1 MSYVTVADLKS
12 VLGVGDLYPDADLQ
26 QVLDASQNV
35 VLSILS
41 RYASSV
47 DQVCCVETG
56 TIKMRTTEP
65 HLFYV
70 GQTVHLEGFA
80 PAQFNGDA
88 TVTEISQDTSAL
100 DPSRYWPSHFDARE
114 PYNVLVVSKAHGQT
128 PFTDV
133 RPEIPHAH
141 VYDKL
146 QLDAYED
153 VPEVLEACLAIAVD
167 MWQSRVAPGGTLEAA
182 DFTPGPYR
190 LGRSLL
196 SRVQALLAR
205 HMDVGSL
212 AS

>member
-1 MSYVTVADLKS
+1 VSYVSVADLKA
-12 VLGVGDLYPDADLQ
+12 VLGVGNLYPDADLQ
-26 QVLDASQNV
+26 QVLDASQNL

-41 RYASSV
+41 RYVSSV
-47 DQVCCVETG
+47 DQVCCVETN

-65 HLFYV
+65 HLFFV
-70 GQTVHLEGFA
+70 GQSVQLEGFS
-80 PAQFNGDA
+80 PGQFNGEA
-88 TVTEISQDTSAL
+88 TVASISQDTSAL
-100 DPSRYWPSHFDARE
+100 DPSRYWPSHFNARE
-114 PYNVLVVSKAHGQT
+114 PFNVLTVTKAHGQT

-141 VYDKL
+141 VYDKA

-153 VPEVLEACLAIAVD
+153 VPEVLEACLAVAVD
-167 MWQSRVAPGGTLEAA
+167 IWQSRVAPGGTLQAA

>member
-1 MSYVTVADLKS
+1 MSYVTVSELKS

-26 QVLDASQNV
+26 QVLDGAQAT

-41 RYASSV
+41 RYSSAV
-47 DQVCCVETG
+47 DQVCCVEEG
-56 TIKMRTTEP
+56 SIKMRTTTP
-65 HLFYV
+65 HQFYI
-70 GQTVHLEGFA
+70 GQTVQLEGFA
-80 PAQFNGDA
+80 PAQFNGEA
-88 TVTEISQDTSAL
+88 TVTAVNI
-100 DPSRYWPSHFDARE
+100 DPTVPIAAVPWPSHFDGRE
-114 PYNVLVVSKAHGQT
+114 PYNVLTVAKAHGQT
-128 PFTDV
+128 PFTEV

-167 MWQSRVAPGGTLEAA
+167 MWQSRVAPGGTLQAA

-205 HMDVGSL
+205 HLDVGTM

>member
-41 RYASSV
+41 RYASAV

-65 HLFYV
+65 HQFYI
-70 GQTVHLEGFA
+70 GQTVHLKDFPA
-80 PAQFNGDA
+80 AQFNGNA
-88 TVTEISQDTSAL
+88 TVTAIDQDTSAL
-100 DPSRYWPSHFDARE
+100 GPTRYWPSHFDARQ
-114 PYNVLVVSKAHGQT
+114 PYNVLTVSKAGQT
-128 PFTDV
+128 PLTQV
-133 RPEIPHAH
+133 RPIIPYAH
-141 VYDKL
+141 VYDQV
-146 QLDAYED
+146 QLDAYEE